1 MSFTDLLSLFLPLYM
16 VSKIFEIS
24 ARHKLDG
31 WKNERETLELNYS
44 VIFLF
49 HNPQHSQTQNF
60 GPEGLPEKQHE
71 FRATGSLK
79 PLSFNQGL
87 IIIFWASPN

>member
-1 MSFTDLLSLFLPLYM
+1 M
-16 VSKIFEIS
+16 VSKIFAIS

-49 HNPQHSQTQNF
+49 HNPHHSQTQNF
-60 GPEGLPEKQHE
+60 GLKGLLKKQHE
-71 FRATGSLK
+71 FGATGSLK

-87 IIIFWASPN
+87 IINFWVSPN